1 MKIILKPLQFLYVI
15 YAFIVFVALMIPV
28 FVWAL
33 AVIPFG
39 KIKGGNLIYRGCMV
53 WADIWFALIF
63 IHHKNIYEQKP
74 RKGASYIFVANHIS
88 YMDVPVIVKTFR
100 QPVRPLGKAQLAKVP
115 VFGFIYKN
123 AIVTVDRS
131 DASHRAQSV
140 RLLKS
145 IINKGI
151 SVLVFPEGTFNET
164 NKPLKH
170 FYDGAF
176 RVAIETGTPIKPVI
190 LLDTYDR
197 LHYRSIFTLTP
208 GKCRAIFLHEVPTS
222 GLTVDDVKSLK
233 ERVYTLMEEKLLEY
247 NATWIHRH

>member
-1 MKIILKPLQFLYVI
+1 MKIIHRPLQLLYVI

-33 AVIPFG
+33 LVIPFG
-39 KIKGGNLIYRGCMV
+39 KIKGGNLIYMGCMV

-176 RVAIETGTPIKPVI
+176 RVAIETGTPVKPVL

-197 LHYRSIFTLTP
+197 LHYPSIFSLTP
-208 GKCRAIFLHEVPTS
+208 GKSRAIYLGEIPTAD
-222 GLTVDDVKSLK
+222 LTLDDVKYLK
-233 ERVYTLMEEKLLEY
+233 EKTYALMEQKLLEY

>member
-1 MKIILKPLQFLYVI
+1 MKIILKPLQLLYVI
-15 YAFIVFVALMIPV
+15 YAFIVFVALMVPV

-33 AVIPFG
+33 VVIPFG

-176 RVAIETGTPIKPVI
+176 RVAIETGTPVKPVI

-197 LHYRSIFTLTP
+197 LHYRSIFSLTP
-208 GKCRAIFLHEVPTS
+208 GKSRAIFLEEVPTVD
-222 GLTVDDVKSLK
+222 LTLNDVKYLNEK
-233 ERVYTLMEEKLLEY
+233 IYALMEQKLLEY